1 MSLGESRVINQTL
14 SICLTWSIALFPLSG
29 HALDP
34 DGLPPA
40 SQISLSSEVDHS
52 GSCSQIQRVIL
63 TQDLKI
69 SLVGFELLNATQS
82 GHAVNLERTTFPN
95 IVRKAMNKA
104 QPKFKLINPD
114 SITSDFDMLF
124 ILIGYTEHTEYLEGT
139 QQSNFEAVALGNL
152 NACTYRIRA
161 SGLNASRSPK
171 LQFAQFM
178 KSITK

>member
-1 MSLGESRVINQTL
+1 MSLGEIGEIKQKVFIG
-14 SICLTWSIALFPLSG
+14 LTWSLALFPLSG

-40 SQISLSSEVDHS
+40 SQISLSSEIDQS
-52 GSCSQIQRVIL
+52 RSCSQIQRIIV

-124 ILIGYTEHTEYLEGT
+124 ILIGYTEHTEYFEGAR
-139 QQSNFEAVALGNL
+139 SNFEAVALGNL

-178 KSITK
+178 KSITN